1 MKTASVITRL
11 LALCVVAIPIL
22 STGCSVYKV
31 ATQPGP
37 ADLTG
42 LGVGTRRGEVMTRLG
57 APKFSDTSDQGR
69 KEDTFEFQSG
79 FHQASKV
86 RIIPYLAADVFT
98 LGLAELILWP
108 IELTVMER
116 ATCIA
121 NITYD
126 EHQRV
131 ESVSMAKKDGLQGC

>member
-1 MKTASVITRL
+1 MCL
-11 LALCVVAIPIL
+11 VAILTL

-42 LGVGTRRGEVMTRLG
+42 LGVGTRRGEVITRLG
-57 APKFSDTSDQGR
+57 APKFSDTSVQGR

-86 RIIPYLAADVFT
+86 RILPYLAADFFT
-98 LGLAELILWP
+98 LGLAELVLWP
-108 IELTVMER
+108 LELTVMER

-126 EHQRV
+126 EQQHV